1 MFNNH
6 KTINCAIPHRT
17 YSETTNPSCI
27 NSKIMFGFKYCS
39 RSLRAHFSY
48 YALYSFFV
56 RFIHHKRKTKY
67 QSIHINN
74 RCAFGGL
81 QNHAIIKKFQDHQG
95 KSDRLKFTSVLYLIV
110 SSIAQVLISCRICRV
125 LDNLN
130 ILYNINIHIT
140 DKMDIYIYIHR
151 NYYTAQMMISIT
163 Y

>member
-1 MFNNH
+1 MAKFKKQFRCDIWYGIHLYNWINSRYVWITIPYRKCLEYIIYFVRLPVMFNNH

-81 QNHAIIKKFQDHQG
+81 QNHAIIKNF
-95 KSDRLKFTSVLYLIV
+95 KSTKGN
-110 SSIAQVLISCRICRV
+110 RI
-125 LDNLN
+125 DLN
-130 ILYNINIHIT
+130 SHLF
-140 DKMDIYIYIHR
+140 
-151 NYYTAQMMISIT
+151 YT
-163 Y
+163 